1 MKQHSLILAAALA
14 SVCAGN
20 ALAQSSNSVEL
31 YGIADAYIGSQSVY
45 QYTGY
50 DTVTGQFIASKTSQA
65 VVDSGGLNQS
75 RLGIRVKEDLGN
87 GLSAFVNLE
96 QPLNLDTGTGAGA
109 ARRSVIGLQS
119 AGWGTLS
126 LGRQA
131 SSYHD
136 LHTDFDVQADDRF
149 SAIGGLPVSAA
160 AMTQIEAFRECEKQ
174 GVACTDNFGA
184 GGTKNEFNR
193 TIAVI
198 NGEGYAGRTG
208 AFVGYQRRFNNSLR
222 YDSPNFGGFSGSAS
236 IGLGEN
242 KTAGAKAAVSGAFS
256 LRYANGPLALGFAH
270 QVDQEQAPAPIILLG
285 SNTPV
290 GIAPVG
296 GIVKLKN
303 TMVAGS
309 YDFGVARVNAGFNVA
324 KYNLVGVR
332 NQKELFIGASVPM
345 GALTL
350 VGQYGRSEGNS
361 LKDASSFAGE
371 AQYALSKRSTVYAA
385 FNSSKLP
392 SYTNNVVGFGL
403 RHVF

>member
-1 MKQHSLILAAALA
+1 MKQHSLVLVTVLAGLG
-14 SVCAGN
+14 AGS
-20 ALAQSSNSVEL
+20 ALAQSGNSVEL
-31 YGIADAYIGSQSVY
+31 YGIADAYIGSRGLY

-50 DTVTGQFIASKTSQA
+50 DTVKGQFIASRANQT

-87 GLSAFVNLE
+87 GLSAFVNVE
-96 QPLNLDTGTGAGA
+96 QPLNLDAGTSAGA
-109 ARRSVIGLQS
+109 ARRSVVGLQS
-119 AGWGTLS
+119 AAWGQLS

-149 SAIGGLPVSAA
+149 SAINGLPLSAA
-160 AMTQIEAFRECEKQ
+160 AMTQVEAFRVCEAQ
-174 GVACTDNFGA
+174 GAACTGNFGA
-184 GGTKNEFNR
+184 GGNQSVFNA
-193 TIAVI
+193 TVAVI
-198 NGEGYAGRTG
+198 NGNGYAGRTG
-208 AFVGYQRRFNNSLR
+208 AFVGYQKRFNNSLR
-222 YDSPNFGGFSGSAS
+222 YDSPDFGGFSGSAS

-270 QVDQEQAPAPIILLG
+270 QVDQEQTPALIILPG
-285 SNTPV
+285 SGTPV

-324 KYNLVGVR
+324 KYNLTGVR
-332 NQKELFIGASVPM
+332 NQKEVFVGATVPV
-345 GALTL
+345 GAFTL
-350 VGQYGRSEGNS
+350 VGQYGRSKGNS
-361 LKDASSFAGE
+361 LKDASAFAGE

-385 FNSSKLP
+385 FNQSKLP
-392 SYTNNVVGFGL
+392 SYTNRVVGLGL

>member
-149 SAIGGLPVSAA
+149 SAIGGLPLSAA
-160 AMTQIEAFRECEKQ
+160 AMAQREAFRECERQ
-174 GVACTDNFGA
+174 GAACTGNFATGD
-184 GGTKNEFNR
+184 KSVFNA

-198 NGEGYAGRTG
+198 NGDGYAGRTG

-222 YDSPNFGGFSGSAS
+222 YDSPDFGGFSGSAS

>member
-149 SAIGGLPVSAA
+149 SAIGGLPLSAA
-160 AMTQIEAFRECEKQ
+160 AMAQREAFRECERQ
-174 GVACTDNFGA
+174 GAACTGNFATGD
-184 GGTKNEFNR
+184 KSVFNA

-198 NGEGYAGRTG
+198 NGDGYAGRTG

-222 YDSPNFGGFSGSAS
+222 YDSPDFGGFSGSAS

-256 LRYANGPLALGFAH
+256 LRYANGPLALGLAH
-270 QVDQEQAPAPIILLG
+270 QVDQEQAPAVIVLPG
-285 SNTPV
+285 SGTPV